1 MRFQGKIT
9 NWNDE
14 KGFGFVEPNGGGTRA
29 FVHIKSFVSRSRRP
43 MEGDVIIYE
52 LAQDHKSRF
61 TAQNVK
67 LANENR
73 GKPANKPK
81 GKGTAAPLFAVL
93 FCFMLFT
100 LAITG
105 KAPLVLPALYIGL
118 SLITFIAY
126 AIDKSAAQNNRWRTQ
141 ESTLHLLSL
150 LGGWPGALYAQRRL
164 RHKSVKQEFQS
175 VFWLTIVVNCGALVW
190 LISSERAR
198 QLLGSIIHG

>member
-43 MEGDVIIYE
+43 MEGDAIIYE
-52 LAQDHKSRF
+52 LAQDRKSRF
-61 TAQNVK
+61 TAQHVK
-67 LANENR
+67 LANETR
-73 GKPANKPK
+73 DKPASKPK
-81 GKGTAAPLFAVL
+81 GKGTAAPLFALL
-93 FCFMLFT
+93 FCVMLFT
-100 LAITG
+100 LSITG

>member
-52 LAQDHKSRF
+52 LVQDQKARF
-61 TAQNVK
+61 TAQHIR
-67 LANENR
+67 LAPEIRN
-73 GKPANKPK
+73 KPANKPK
-81 GKGTAAPLFAVL
+81 GKGSAAPLFTLL
-93 FCFMLFT
+93 FCAMLFT
-100 LAITG
+100 LYITG
-105 KAPLVLPALYIGL
+105 KAPVVLPALYIGL
-118 SLITFIAY
+118 SVITFIAY

-175 VFWLTIVVNCGALVW
+175 VFWLTIVVNCGALIW
-190 LISSERAR
+190 LISSDRAR
-198 QLLGSIIHG
+198 QLLAAIIHG

>member
-52 LAQDHKSRF
+52 LAQDQKARF
-61 TAQNVK
+61 TAHNVR
-67 LANENR
+67 LAQEIR
-73 GKPANKPK
+73 DKPANKPK
-81 GKGTAAPLFAVL
+81 GKGSAAPLFTLL
-93 FCFMLFT
+93 FCAMLLT
-100 LAITG
+100 LYITG
-105 KAPLVLPALYIGL
+105 KAPVVLPALYIGL
-118 SLITFIAY
+118 SVITFIVY

-175 VFWLTIVVNCGALVW
+175 VFWLTIVVNCGALIW

>member
-67 LANENR
+67 LANETH

-81 GKGTAAPLFAVL
+81 GKGTAAPLFALL
-93 FCFMLFT
+93 FCVMLFI
-100 LAITG
+100 LYITG
-105 KAPLVLPALYIGL
+105 KAPLVLPALYLGL

-126 AIDKSAAQNNRWRTQ
+126 ALDKSAAQNNRWRTK

-150 LGGWPGALYAQRRL
+150 FGGWPGALYAQRQL